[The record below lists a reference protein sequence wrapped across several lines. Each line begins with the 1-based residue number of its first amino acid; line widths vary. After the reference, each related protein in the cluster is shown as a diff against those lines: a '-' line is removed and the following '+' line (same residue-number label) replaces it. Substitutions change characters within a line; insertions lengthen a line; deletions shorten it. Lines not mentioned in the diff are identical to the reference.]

1 MNGYATVGEGAGRCI
16 VPVHAPNVRVVV
28 ERGLVVTDA
37 ARAELPDGALFLDGA
52 YAGPPFIDN
61 VRRHYALDHHS
72 GVVRPFTLATCEQA
86 AVLVALGLPLDEGEW
101 RIYLNDPDLD
111 ALLAA
116 WVLVNFAPLRA
127 DDQRLIGELM
137 PLLRVEGNIDT
148 YGLDRAALSGVLPRS
163 YAVHKSRLERL
174 RANELELRR
183 SGAWDACDAVAYA
196 CARLSAFDAALL
208 VRGRRDASRRALER
222 RGFVRARKVA
232 VLMRSSAG
240 IYEVEEALHTRYGD
254 ALAIVVLDRGAGHV
268 SILMADPFLPKSLAD
283 VYPLLNAADGLADPS
298 AGNVWGG
305 AREIGGS
312 PRRTGTALGGEQ
324 VVRLVARLF
333 AIEPRL
339 DGSTRAPND
348 RARVPVG
355 A

>member
-1 MNGYATVGEGAGRCI
+1 MSGYAIVGDGAARSI
-16 VPVHAPNVRVVV
+16 APALAPNVRVVV
-28 ERGLVVTDA
+28 ERGLVVTDT
-37 ARAELPDGALFLDGA
+37 ARAELPDRALFLDGA
-52 YAGPPFIDN
+52 YEGPPFIDN

-116 WVLVNFAPLRA
+116 WVLINFAALRA
-127 DDQRLIGELM
+127 DDHRLIGELM

-163 YAVHKSRLERL
+163 YAIHKARLERL
-174 RANELELRR
+174 RAEELALRR
-183 SGAWDACDAVAYA
+183 TGEWDACDAVAYSR
-196 CARLSAFDAALL
+196 ARLAAFDAELL
-208 VRGRRDASRRALER
+208 GHGRRDASRRALVR

-232 VLMRSSAG
+232 VLMRSTAG
-240 IYEVEEALHTRYGD
+240 IYEVEEALRIRYGN
-254 ALAIVVLDRGAGHV
+254 ALAIVVLDRGEGHV
-268 SILMADPFLPKSLAD
+268 SILLADPFLPKSLTD
-283 VYPLLNAADGLADPS
+283 VYPLLNAADGLADS
-298 AGNVWGG
+298 AAGNVWGG

-333 AIEPRL
+333 AI
-339 DGSTRAPND
+339 D
-348 RARVPVG
+348 ARVDG
-355 A
+355 DSRAHDAHA